1 MAAMSDTFT
10 VTATRWD
17 KGWEL
22 HIDGV
27 GVTQARKL
35 SEADLMVRDLI
46 ARREG
51 IDAENIEV
59 HWTFDLGEEL
69 DSEIKAARAAVSD
82 VERAQQEAAA
92 KSRSVVA
99 GLKAAGLAGNEVAR
113 VLGLSPQRISQ
124 LIGPT
129 KRTSL
134 LRSKSAGKR

>member
-1 MAAMSDTFT
+1 MSDTFT
-10 VTATRWD
+10 VTAKRWD

-51 IDAENIEV
+51 IDTQDIEV
-59 HWTFDLGEEL
+59 RWSFDLGEEL
-69 DSEIKAARAAVSD
+69 DAEIKAARAAVSN
-82 VERAQQEAAA
+82 VERAQQDAAA

-99 GLKAAGLAGNEVAR
+99 RLKAAGLAGNEVAR
-113 VLGLSPQRISQ
+113 VLGLSPQRVSQ
-124 LIGPT
+124 LMEPV
-129 KRTSL
+129 RRSPL
-134 LRSKSAGKR
+134 LRSKSFIKR

>member
-10 VTATRWD
+10 VTAKRWD

-51 IDAENIEV
+51 IDTQDIEV
-59 HWTFDLGEEL
+59 RWSFDLGEEL
-69 DSEIKAARAAVSD
+69 DAEIKAARAAVSN
-82 VERAQQEAAA
+82 VERAQQDAAA

-99 GLKAAGLAGNEVAR
+99 RLKAAG
-113 VLGLSPQRISQ
+113 
-124 LIGPT
+124 
-129 KRTSL
+129 
-134 LRSKSAGKR
+134 

>member
-1 MAAMSDTFT
+1 MSDTFT